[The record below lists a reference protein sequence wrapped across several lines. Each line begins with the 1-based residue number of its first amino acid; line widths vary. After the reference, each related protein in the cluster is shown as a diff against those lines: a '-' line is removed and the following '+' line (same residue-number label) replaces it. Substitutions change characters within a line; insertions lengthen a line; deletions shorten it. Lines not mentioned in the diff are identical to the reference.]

1 MKSLTSV
8 GVQEAEEVV
17 TNVLGTLS
25 KKTGVTSDLFAGDVE
40 TVTDI
45 LATIVSSGKGTSH
58 NQAEV
63 GNELYPLVKMRERVR
78 R

>member
-8 GVQEAEEVV
+8 GSQEAEEVV
-17 TNVLGTLS
+17 TDVLEKLS

-40 TVTDI
+40 TVTNI

-58 NQAEV
+58 DQAKV
-63 GNELYPLVKMRERVR
+63 GN
-78 R
+78 